1 MKTKQ
6 NKKKSREFRS
16 RLFYKNKMYFIA
28 SVIMTIVMSFLN
40 LMISWLIQQIMDS
53 MANQNMQSVVRC
65 AWIAASVVIAYTVA
79 NAVYRAVYPRFLQRA
94 MQQYR
99 DYAFSRLTQKSLRSF
114 SKEGTALYVS
124 ALTNDCTSI
133 ENNYLAATFT
143 LIELLF
149 CFLGALIMMLYYSPV
164 MLVLAVALSF
174 LPVAVSMTAGNRLTE
189 QEKEISKKNERFVS
203 IVNELLSGFPVIKSF
218 RAEAQASRLFS
229 QRNEQAEEAK
239 KNKRRTEQLISL
251 LANDAGIIAQMGI
264 FLAGA
269 WLAISGKGVT
279 AGVVIVFVQLM
290 NYILNPISQVPLL
303 WSNRKAAIA
312 LMEKLSDALS
322 ENVREEGREKLNGFS
337 EKIEVKDLTYGYEP
351 ESPVLK
357 DLDVQFDAGK
367 SYAIVGGSGSGKST
381 LLNLL
386 MGSSSNYQGEI
397 CIDGVSIKNIE
408 SESLYQ
414 LMTSVQ
420 QNVFVFND
428 TIRNNVTMFH
438 EFPDKEVTL
447 ALERSGLSEFIE
459 KRGEDFVCGENGANL
474 SGGERQ
480 RISIARALLRKSPIL
495 LVDEATAALD
505 AATARAVSFSIL
517 NLVGMTRIVVTHRL
531 EEAILRR
538 YDKILVMK
546 NGTICEQEISIRLC
560 SRKDNF
566 ILCFRLR
573 TEEDNSWCYSSWIS
587 QYLQQHE
594 GEWISR
600 AGHLEQVFS
609 K

>member
-6 NKKKSREFRS
+6 NKKKSREFTHQ
-16 RLFYKNKMYFIA
+16 LYYKNRINFI
-28 SVIMTIVMSFLN
+28 VTIILTIAMSSIN
-40 LMISWLIQQIMDS
+40 LLISWLIQQIMDS

-65 AWIAASVVIAYTVA
+65 AWIAASVVIAYTVS

-351 ESPVLK
+351 ESHVLK
-357 DLDVQFDAGK
+357 DMDAQFDAGK

-459 KRGEDFVCGENGANL
+459 KRGEEFVCGENGANL

-546 NGTICEQEISIRLC
+546 NGTICEQGKFDTLMQQ
-560 SRKDNF
+560 KGQF
-566 ILCFRLR
+566 
-573 TEEDNSWCYSSWIS
+573 YSLFQIA
-587 QYLQQHE
+587 H
-594 GEWISR
+594 
-600 AGHLEQVFS
+600 
-609 K
+609 

>member
-6 NKKKSREFRS
+6 NKKKSREFIHQ
-16 RLFYKNKMYFIA
+16 LYYKNRINFI
-28 SVIMTIVMSFLN
+28 VTIILTIAMSSLN
-40 LMISWLIQQIMDS
+40 LMISWLIQQIMDCT
-53 MANQNMQSVVRC
+53 ANQDMQALVRS
-65 AWIAASVVIAYTVA
+65 AWIVIIVVVIYTIA
-79 NAVYRAVYPRFLQRA
+79 NVMYRAVYPRFLQRA

-149 CFLGALIMMLYYSPV
+149 CFLGALIMMLYYSPM

-218 RAEAQASRLFS
+218 RAETQASRLFS
-229 QRNEQAEEAK
+229 QQNEQAEEAK

-269 WLAISGKGVT
+269 WLAISSKGVT

-290 NYILNPISQVPLL
+290 NYVLNPISQVPLL

-459 KRGEDFVCGENGANL
+459 KHGEEFVCGENGANL

-546 NGTICEQEISIRLC
+546 NGTICEQG
-560 SRKDNF
+560 NF
-566 ILCFRLR
+566 DTLMQQKGQF
-573 TEEDNSWCYSSWIS
+573 YSLFQIA
-587 QYLQQHE
+587 H
-594 GEWISR
+594 
-600 AGHLEQVFS
+600 
-609 K
+609 

>member
-6 NKKKSREFRS
+6 NKKKSREFTHQ
-16 RLFYKNKMYFIA
+16 LYYKNRINFI
-28 SVIMTIVMSFLN
+28 VTIILTIAMSSIN

-65 AWIAASVVIAYTVA
+65 AWIAASVVIAYTVS

-351 ESPVLK
+351 ESHVLK

-459 KRGEDFVCGENGANL
+459 KRGEEFVCGENGANL

-546 NGTICEQEISIRLC
+546 NGTICEQG
-560 SRKDNF
+560 NF
-566 ILCFRLR
+566 DTLMQQKGQF
-573 TEEDNSWCYSSWIS
+573 YSLFQIA
-587 QYLQQHE
+587 H
-594 GEWISR
+594 
-600 AGHLEQVFS
+600 
-609 K
+609 

>member
-1 MKTKQ
+1 MKQ
-6 NKKKSREFRS
+6 NKKKSREFRR
-16 RLFYKNKMYFIA
+16 RLFYKNKMCFIA

-53 MANQNMQSVVRC
+53 MANQNMQSAVRC

-174 LPVAVSMTAGNRLTE
+174 LPVAVSMKAGNRLTE

-351 ESPVLK
+351 ESHVLK

-546 NGTICEQEISIRLC
+546 NGTICEQG
-560 SRKDNF
+560 NF
-566 ILCFRLR
+566 DTLMQQKGQF
-573 TEEDNSWCYSSWIS
+573 YSLFQI
-587 QYLQQHE
+587 
-594 GEWISR
+594 
-600 AGHLEQVFS
+600 GH
-609 K
+609 

>member
-6 NKKKSREFRS
+6 NKKKNREFIHQ
-16 RLFYKNKMYFIA
+16 LYYKNRINFIVA
-28 SVIMTIVMSFLN
+28 IILTIAMSSLN
-40 LMISWLIQQIMDS
+40 LMISWLIQQIMDCT
-53 MANQNMQSVVRC
+53 ANQDMQALVRS

-351 ESPVLK
+351 ESHVLK

-420 QNVFVFND
+420 QDVFVFND

-438 EFPDKEVTL
+438 EFSDKEVTL

-546 NGTICEQEISIRLC
+546 NGTICEQG
-560 SRKDNF
+560 NF
-566 ILCFRLR
+566 DTLMKQKGQF
-573 TEEDNSWCYSSWIS
+573 YSLFQIA
-587 QYLQQHE
+587 H
-594 GEWISR
+594 
-600 AGHLEQVFS
+600 
-609 K
+609 

>member
-1 MKTKQ
+1 MKQ
-6 NKKKSREFRS
+6 NKKKSREFRR
-16 RLFYKNKMYFIA
+16 RLFYKNKIHFIT
-28 SVIMTIVMSFLN
+28 SVIMTIFMSFLN

-53 MANQNMQSVVRC
+53 MANQNMQAVGRC

-79 NAVYRAVYPRFLQRA
+79 NAVHRAVYPRFLQRA

-99 DYAFSRLTQKSLRSF
+99 DYAFLRLTQKSLRSF

-174 LPVAVSMTAGNRLTE
+174 LPVAVSMTAGNRLAE
-189 QEKEISKKNERFVS
+189 QEKEISKKNEHFVS

-218 RAEAQASRLFS
+218 RAETQASRLFS

-269 WLAISGKGVT
+269 WLAISNKGVT

-322 ENVREEGREKLNGFS
+322 ENVREEGREKLNVFS

-397 CIDGVSIKNIE
+397 CIDSVSIKNIE

-438 EFPDKEVTL
+438 EFSDKEVTL

-480 RISIARALLRKSPIL
+480 RISIARALLRKSPII

-546 NGTICEQEISIRLC
+546 NGTICEQG
-560 SRKDNF
+560 NF
-566 ILCFRLR
+566 DTLMQQKGQF
-573 TEEDNSWCYSSWIS
+573 YSLFQIA
-587 QYLQQHE
+587 H
-594 GEWISR
+594 
-600 AGHLEQVFS
+600 
-609 K
+609 

>member
-1 MKTKQ
+1 MKQ
-6 NKKKSREFRS
+6 NKKKSREFRR
-16 RLFYKNKMYFIA
+16 RLFYKNKMCFIA

-143 LIELLF
+143 LIEFLF

-269 WLAISGKGVT
+269 WLAISNKGVT

-351 ESPVLK
+351 ESHVLK

-386 MGSSSNYQGEI
+386 MGSSSNYRGEI

-438 EFPDKEVTL
+438 EFPDREVTL

-546 NGTICEQEISIRLC
+546 NGTICEQG
-560 SRKDNF
+560 NF
-566 ILCFRLR
+566 DTLMQQKGQF
-573 TEEDNSWCYSSWIS
+573 YSLFQIA
-587 QYLQQHE
+587 H
-594 GEWISR
+594 
-600 AGHLEQVFS
+600 
-609 K
+609 

>member
-6 NKKKSREFRS
+6 NKKKNREFIHQ
-16 RLFYKNKMYFIA
+16 LYYKNRINFI
-28 SVIMTIVMSFLN
+28 VTIILTIAMSSLN
-40 LMISWLIQQIMDS
+40 LMISWLIQQIMDCT
-53 MANQNMQSVVRC
+53 ANQDMQALVRS
-65 AWIAASVVIAYTVA
+65 AWIVIIVVVIYTIA
-79 NAVYRAVYPRFLQRA
+79 NVMYRAVYPRFLQRA

-189 QEKEISKKNERFVS
+189 REKEISKKNERFVS

-218 RAEAQASRLFS
+218 RAETQASRLFS

-459 KRGEDFVCGENGANL
+459 KRGEEFVCGENGANL

-546 NGTICEQEISIRLC
+546 NGTICEQG
-560 SRKDNF
+560 NF
-566 ILCFRLR
+566 DTLMQQKGQF
-573 TEEDNSWCYSSWIS
+573 YSLFQIA
-587 QYLQQHE
+587 H
-594 GEWISR
+594 
-600 AGHLEQVFS
+600 
-609 K
+609 

>member
-6 NKKKSREFRS
+6 NKKKNREFIHQ
-16 RLFYKNKMYFIA
+16 LYYKNRINFI
-28 SVIMTIVMSFLN
+28 VTIILTIAMSSLN
-40 LMISWLIQQIMDS
+40 LMISWLIQQIMDCT
-53 MANQNMQSVVRC
+53 ANQDMQALVRS
-65 AWIAASVVIAYTVA
+65 AWIVIIVVVIYTIA
-79 NAVYRAVYPRFLQRA
+79 NVMYRAVYPRFLQRA

-218 RAEAQASRLFS
+218 RAETQASRLFS

-251 LANDAGIIAQMGI
+251 LANDAGIIAQMEI

-351 ESPVLK
+351 ESHVLK

-459 KRGEDFVCGENGANL
+459 KRGEEFVCGENGANL

-546 NGTICEQEISIRLC
+546 NGTICEQG
-560 SRKDNF
+560 NF
-566 ILCFRLR
+566 DTLMQQKGQF
-573 TEEDNSWCYSSWIS
+573 YSLFQIA
-587 QYLQQHE
+587 H
-594 GEWISR
+594 
-600 AGHLEQVFS
+600 
-609 K
+609 

>member
-6 NKKKSREFRS
+6 NKKKNREFIHQ
-16 RLFYKNKMYFIA
+16 LYYKNRINFIVA
-28 SVIMTIVMSFLN
+28 IILTIAMSSLN
-40 LMISWLIQQIMDS
+40 LMISWLIQQIMDCT
-53 MANQNMQSVVRC
+53 ANQDMQALVRS

-143 LIELLF
+143 LIEFLF

-218 RAEAQASRLFS
+218 RAETQASRLFS

-351 ESPVLK
+351 ESHVLK

-438 EFPDKEVTL
+438 EFSDKEVTL

-459 KRGEDFVCGENGANL
+459 KRGEEFVCGENGANL

-546 NGTICEQEISIRLC
+546 NGTICEQGKFDTLMQQ
-560 SRKDNF
+560 KGQF
-566 ILCFRLR
+566 
-573 TEEDNSWCYSSWIS
+573 YSLFQIA
-587 QYLQQHE
+587 H
-594 GEWISR
+594 
-600 AGHLEQVFS
+600 
-609 K
+609 

>member
-6 NKKKSREFRS
+6 NKKKNREFIHQ
-16 RLFYKNKMYFIA
+16 LYYKNRINFI
-28 SVIMTIVMSFLN
+28 VTIILTIAMSSLN
-40 LMISWLIQQIMDS
+40 LMISWLIQQIMDCT
-53 MANQNMQSVVRC
+53 ANQDMQALVRS
-65 AWIAASVVIAYTVA
+65 AWIVIIVVVIYTIA
-79 NAVYRAVYPRFLQRA
+79 NVMYRAVYPRFLQRA

-218 RAEAQASRLFS
+218 RAETQASRLFS

-337 EKIEVKDLTYGYEP
+337 EKIEVKDLTYGYEQ
-351 ESPVLK
+351 ESSVLK

-546 NGTICEQEISIRLC
+546 NGTICEQG
-560 SRKDNF
+560 NF
-566 ILCFRLR
+566 DTLMQQKGQF
-573 TEEDNSWCYSSWIS
+573 YSLFQIA
-587 QYLQQHE
+587 H
-594 GEWISR
+594 
-600 AGHLEQVFS
+600 
-609 K
+609 

>member
-6 NKKKSREFRS
+6 NKKKNREFIHQ
-16 RLFYKNKMYFIA
+16 LYYKNRINFI
-28 SVIMTIVMSFLN
+28 VTIILTIAMSSLN
-40 LMISWLIQQIMDS
+40 LMISWLIQQIMDCT
-53 MANQNMQSVVRC
+53 ANQDMQALVRS
-65 AWIAASVVIAYTVA
+65 AWIVIIVVVIYTIA
-79 NAVYRAVYPRFLQRA
+79 NVMYRAVYPRFLQRA

-218 RAEAQASRLFS
+218 RAETQASRLFS

-239 KNKRRTEQLISL
+239 KHTRRTEHLISL

-337 EKIEVKDLTYGYEP
+337 EKIEVKDLTYGYDP

-459 KRGEDFVCGENGANL
+459 KRGEEFVCGENGANL

-546 NGTICEQEISIRLC
+546 NGTICEQG
-560 SRKDNF
+560 NF
-566 ILCFRLR
+566 DTLMQQKGQF
-573 TEEDNSWCYSSWIS
+573 YSLFQIA
-587 QYLQQHE
+587 H
-594 GEWISR
+594 
-600 AGHLEQVFS
+600 
-609 K
+609 

>member
-1 MKTKQ
+1 MKQ
-6 NKKKSREFRS
+6 NKKKSREFRR
-16 RLFYKNKMYFIA
+16 RLFYKNKMCFIA

-53 MANQNMQSVVRC
+53 MANQNMQSAVRC

-133 ENNYLAATFT
+133 ENNYLAAIFT
-143 LIELLF
+143 LIEFLF

-218 RAEAQASRLFS
+218 RAETQASRLFS

-269 WLAISGKGVT
+269 WLAISNKGVT

-351 ESPVLK
+351 ESHVLK

-386 MGSSSNYQGEI
+386 MGSSSNYRGEI

-420 QNVFVFND
+420 QNVFIFND

-438 EFPDKEVTL
+438 EFPDREVTL

-480 RISIARALLRKSPIL
+480 RISIARALLRKSPII

-546 NGTICEQEISIRLC
+546 NGTICEQG
-560 SRKDNF
+560 NF
-566 ILCFRLR
+566 DTLMQQKGQF
-573 TEEDNSWCYSSWIS
+573 YSLFQIA
-587 QYLQQHE
+587 H
-594 GEWISR
+594 
-600 AGHLEQVFS
+600 
-609 K
+609 

>member
-6 NKKKSREFRS
+6 NKKKHREFIHQ
-16 RLFYKNKMYFIA
+16 LYYKNRINFI
-28 SVIMTIVMSFLN
+28 VTIILTIAMSSLN
-40 LMISWLIQQIMDS
+40 LMISWLIQQIMDCT
-53 MANQNMQSVVRC
+53 ANQDMQALVRS
-65 AWIAASVVIAYTVA
+65 AWIVIIVVVIYTIA
-79 NAVYRAVYPRFLQRA
+79 NVMYRAVYPRFLQRA

-99 DYAFSRLTQKSLRSF
+99 DYTFSRLTQKSLRSF

-218 RAEAQASRLFS
+218 RAETQASRLFS

-337 EKIEVKDLTYGYEP
+337 EKIEVNDLTYGYEP

-357 DLDVQFDAGK
+357 DMDAQFDAGK

-447 ALERSGLSEFIE
+447 ALERSGLSELIE
-459 KRGEDFVCGENGANL
+459 KRGEDFVCGENGVNL

-546 NGTICEQEISIRLC
+546 NGTICEQG
-560 SRKDNF
+560 NF
-566 ILCFRLR
+566 DTLMQQKGQF
-573 TEEDNSWCYSSWIS
+573 YSLFQIA
-587 QYLQQHE
+587 H
-594 GEWISR
+594 
-600 AGHLEQVFS
+600 
-609 K
+609 

>member
-1 MKTKQ
+1 MKQ
-6 NKKKSREFRS
+6 NKKKSREFKR
-16 RLFYKNKMYFIA
+16 RLFYKNKMCFIA

-99 DYAFSRLTQKSLRSF
+99 DYTFSRLTQKSLRSF

-133 ENNYLAATFT
+133 ENNYLTATFT

-164 MLVLAVALSF
+164 MLVIAVALSF

-218 RAEAQASRLFS
+218 RAETQASRLFS

-351 ESPVLK
+351 ESHVLK

-397 CIDGVSIKNIE
+397 CIDSVSIKNIE

-438 EFPDKEVTL
+438 EFSDKEVTL

-546 NGTICEQEISIRLC
+546 NGTICEQG
-560 SRKDNF
+560 NF
-566 ILCFRLR
+566 DTLMQQKGQF
-573 TEEDNSWCYSSWIS
+573 YSLFQIA
-587 QYLQQHE
+587 H
-594 GEWISR
+594 
-600 AGHLEQVFS
+600 
-609 K
+609 

>member
-1 MKTKQ
+1 MKQ
-6 NKKKSREFRS
+6 NKKKSREFRC
-16 RLFYKNKMYFIA
+16 RLFYKNKMCFIA

-53 MANQNMQSVVRC
+53 MANQNMQSAVRC

-174 LPVAVSMTAGNRLTE
+174 LPVAVSMKAGNRLTE

-218 RAEAQASRLFS
+218 RAEAQASRLFP

-269 WLAISGKGVT
+269 WLAISNKGVT

-322 ENVREEGREKLNGFS
+322 ENVREEGREKLNVFS

-397 CIDGVSIKNIE
+397 CIDSVSIKNIE

-438 EFPDKEVTL
+438 EFSDKEVTL

-480 RISIARALLRKSPIL
+480 RISIARALLRKSPII

-531 EEAILRR
+531 EEAILRH

-546 NGTICEQEISIRLC
+546 NGTICEQG
-560 SRKDNF
+560 NF
-566 ILCFRLR
+566 DTLMQQKGQF
-573 TEEDNSWCYSSWIS
+573 YSLFQIA
-587 QYLQQHE
+587 H
-594 GEWISR
+594 
-600 AGHLEQVFS
+600 
-609 K
+609 

>member
-1 MKTKQ
+1 
-6 NKKKSREFRS
+6 
-16 RLFYKNKMYFIA
+16 
-28 SVIMTIVMSFLN
+28 
-40 LMISWLIQQIMDS
+40 
-53 MANQNMQSVVRC
+53 
-65 AWIAASVVIAYTVA
+65 
-79 NAVYRAVYPRFLQRA
+79 
-94 MQQYR
+94 
-99 DYAFSRLTQKSLRSF
+99 
-114 SKEGTALYVS
+114 
-124 ALTNDCTSI
+124 
-133 ENNYLAATFT
+133 
-143 LIELLF
+143 
-149 CFLGALIMMLYYSPV
+149 
-164 MLVLAVALSF
+164 
-174 LPVAVSMTAGNRLTE
+174 MTAGNRLTE

-218 RAEAQASRLFS
+218 RAETQASRLFS

-264 FLAGA
+264 FLE
-269 WLAISGKGVT
+269 GVT

-459 KRGEDFVCGENGANL
+459 KRGEEFVCGENGANL

-546 NGTICEQEISIRLC
+546 NGTICEQG
-560 SRKDNF
+560 NF
-566 ILCFRLR
+566 DTLMQQKGQF
-573 TEEDNSWCYSSWIS
+573 YSLFQIA
-587 QYLQQHE
+587 H
-594 GEWISR
+594 
-600 AGHLEQVFS
+600 
-609 K
+609 

>member
-1 MKTKQ
+1 MKQ
-6 NKKKSREFRS
+6 NKKKSREFKR
-16 RLFYKNKMYFIA
+16 RLFYKNKMCFIA

-143 LIELLF
+143 LIEFLF

-218 RAEAQASRLFS
+218 RAETQASRLFS

-269 WLAISGKGVT
+269 WLAISNKGVT

-351 ESPVLK
+351 ESHVLK
-357 DLDVQFDAGK
+357 DLAVQFDAGK

-546 NGTICEQEISIRLC
+546 NGTICEQG
-560 SRKDNF
+560 NF
-566 ILCFRLR
+566 DTLMQQKGQF
-573 TEEDNSWCYSSWIS
+573 YSLFQIA
-587 QYLQQHE
+587 H
-594 GEWISR
+594 
-600 AGHLEQVFS
+600 
-609 K
+609 

>member
-6 NKKKSREFRS
+6 NKKKNREFIHQ
-16 RLFYKNKMYFIA
+16 LYYKNRINFIVA
-28 SVIMTIVMSFLN
+28 IILTIAMSSLN
-40 LMISWLIQQIMDS
+40 LMISWLIQQIMDCT
-53 MANQNMQSVVRC
+53 ANQDMQALVRS

-218 RAEAQASRLFS
+218 RAETQASRLFS

-322 ENVREEGREKLNGFS
+322 ENVREEGREKINGFS

-351 ESPVLK
+351 ESHVLK

-447 ALERSGLSEFIE
+447 ALERSGLSELIE

-546 NGTICEQEISIRLC
+546 NGTICEQG
-560 SRKDNF
+560 NF
-566 ILCFRLR
+566 DTLMQQKGQF
-573 TEEDNSWCYSSWIS
+573 YSLFQIA
-587 QYLQQHE
+587 H
-594 GEWISR
+594 
-600 AGHLEQVFS
+600 
-609 K
+609 

>member
-1 MKTKQ
+1 MKQ
-6 NKKKSREFRS
+6 NKKKSREFRR
-16 RLFYKNKMYFIA
+16 RLFYKNKMCFIA

-40 LMISWLIQQIMDS
+40 LMISWLIQQIMDCT
-53 MANQNMQSVVRC
+53 ANQDMQALVRS
-65 AWIAASVVIAYTVA
+65 AWIVIIVVVIYTIA
-79 NAVYRAVYPRFLQRA
+79 NVMYRAIYPKFLQRA

-143 LIELLF
+143 IIELLF

-189 QEKEISKKNERFVS
+189 QEKEISEKNERFVS

-218 RAEAQASRLFS
+218 RAETQASRLFS

-322 ENVREEGREKLNGFS
+322 ENVREEGREKINGFS

-351 ESPVLK
+351 ESHVLK

-438 EFPDKEVTL
+438 EFSDKEVTL
-447 ALERSGLSEFIE
+447 ALERSGLSELIE

-546 NGTICEQEISIRLC
+546 NGTICEQG
-560 SRKDNF
+560 NF
-566 ILCFRLR
+566 DTLMKQKGQF
-573 TEEDNSWCYSSWIS
+573 YSLFQIA
-587 QYLQQHE
+587 H
-594 GEWISR
+594 
-600 AGHLEQVFS
+600 
-609 K
+609 

>member
-6 NKKKSREFRS
+6 NKKKSREFIHQ
-16 RLFYKNKMYFIA
+16 LYYKNRMNFI
-28 SVIMTIVMSFLN
+28 VTIILTIAMSSLN

-53 MANQNMQSVVRC
+53 MANQNMQAVVRC

-149 CFLGALIMMLYYSPV
+149 CFWGALIMMLYYSPV

-218 RAEAQASRLFS
+218 RAEAQASCLFS

-269 WLAISGKGVT
+269 WLAISNKGVT

-322 ENVREEGREKLNGFS
+322 ENVREEGREKLNVFS

-397 CIDGVSIKNIE
+397 CIDSVSIKNIE

-438 EFPDKEVTL
+438 EFSDKEVTL

-480 RISIARALLRKSPIL
+480 RISIARALLRKSPII

-546 NGTICEQEISIRLC
+546 NGTICEQG
-560 SRKDNF
+560 NF
-566 ILCFRLR
+566 DTLMQQKGQF
-573 TEEDNSWCYSSWIS
+573 YSLFQIA
-587 QYLQQHE
+587 H
-594 GEWISR
+594 
-600 AGHLEQVFS
+600 
-609 K
+609 

>member
-6 NKKKSREFRS
+6 NKKKSREFTHQ
-16 RLFYKNKMYFIA
+16 LYYKNRINFI
-28 SVIMTIVMSFLN
+28 VTIILTIAMSSIN

-65 AWIAASVVIAYTVA
+65 AWIAASVVIAYTVS

-143 LIELLF
+143 LIEFLF

-351 ESPVLK
+351 ESHVLK
-357 DLDVQFDAGK
+357 DMDAQFDAGK

-459 KRGEDFVCGENGANL
+459 KRGEEFVCGENGANL

-546 NGTICEQEISIRLC
+546 NGTICEQG
-560 SRKDNF
+560 NF
-566 ILCFRLR
+566 DTLMQQKGQF
-573 TEEDNSWCYSSWIS
+573 YSLFQIA
-587 QYLQQHE
+587 H
-594 GEWISR
+594 
-600 AGHLEQVFS
+600 
-609 K
+609 

>member
-6 NKKKSREFRS
+6 NKKKNREFIHQ
-16 RLFYKNKMYFIA
+16 LYYKNRINFI
-28 SVIMTIVMSFLN
+28 VTIILTIAMSSLN
-40 LMISWLIQQIMDS
+40 LMISWLIQQIMDCT
-53 MANQNMQSVVRC
+53 ANQDMQALVRS
-65 AWIAASVVIAYTVA
+65 AWIVIIVVVIYTIA
-79 NAVYRAVYPRFLQRA
+79 NVMYRAVYPRFLQRA

-218 RAEAQASRLFS
+218 RAETQASRLFS

-397 CIDGVSIKNIE
+397 CIDGVSTKNIE

-459 KRGEDFVCGENGANL
+459 KRGEEFVCGENGANL

-546 NGTICEQEISIRLC
+546 NGTICEQG
-560 SRKDNF
+560 NF
-566 ILCFRLR
+566 DTLMQQKGQF
-573 TEEDNSWCYSSWIS
+573 YSLFQIA
-587 QYLQQHE
+587 H
-594 GEWISR
+594 
-600 AGHLEQVFS
+600 
-609 K
+609 

>member
-1 MKTKQ
+1 MSVGEKMKQ
-6 NKKKSREFRS
+6 NKKKSREFIHQ
-16 RLFYKNKMYFIA
+16 LYYKNRMNFI
-28 SVIMTIVMSFLN
+28 VTIILTIAMSSLN

-79 NAVYRAVYPRFLQRA
+79 NAVHRAVYPRFLQRA

-114 SKEGTALYVS
+114 SKESTALYVS

-189 QEKEISKKNERFVS
+189 QEKEISKKNEHFVS

-218 RAEAQASRLFS
+218 RAETQASRLFS

-239 KNKRRTEQLISL
+239 KNKRRTEQMISL

-546 NGTICEQEISIRLC
+546 NGTICEQG
-560 SRKDNF
+560 NF
-566 ILCFRLR
+566 DTLMQQKGQF
-573 TEEDNSWCYSSWIS
+573 YSLFQI
-587 QYLQQHE
+587 
-594 GEWISR
+594 
-600 AGHLEQVFS
+600 GH
-609 K
+609 

>member
-1 MKTKQ
+1 MKQ
-6 NKKKSREFRS
+6 NKKKSREFIHQ
-16 RLFYKNKMYFIA
+16 LYYKNRMNFI
-28 SVIMTIVMSFLN
+28 VTIILTIAMSSLN

-53 MANQNMQSVVRC
+53 LANQNMQSVVRC

-79 NAVYRAVYPRFLQRA
+79 NAVHRAVYPRFLQRA

-114 SKEGTALYVS
+114 SKESTALYVS

-218 RAEAQASRLFS
+218 RAETQASRLFS

-351 ESPVLK
+351 ESHVLK

-546 NGTICEQEISIRLC
+546 NGTICEQG
-560 SRKDNF
+560 NF
-566 ILCFRLR
+566 DTLMQQKGQF
-573 TEEDNSWCYSSWIS
+573 YSLFQIA
-587 QYLQQHE
+587 H
-594 GEWISR
+594 
-600 AGHLEQVFS
+600 
-609 K
+609 

>member
-1 MKTKQ
+1 MKQ
-6 NKKKSREFRS
+6 NKKKSREFKR
-16 RLFYKNKMYFIA
+16 RLFYKNKMCFIA

-143 LIELLF
+143 LIEFLF

-218 RAEAQASRLFS
+218 RAETQASRLFS

-322 ENVREEGREKLNGFS
+322 ENVREEGREKLNVFS

-351 ESPVLK
+351 ESHVLK

-480 RISIARALLRKSPIL
+480 RISIARALLRKSPII

-546 NGTICEQEISIRLC
+546 NGTICEQG
-560 SRKDNF
+560 NF
-566 ILCFRLR
+566 DTLMQQKGQF
-573 TEEDNSWCYSSWIS
+573 YSLFQIA
-587 QYLQQHE
+587 H
-594 GEWISR
+594 
-600 AGHLEQVFS
+600 
-609 K
+609 

>member
-1 MKTKQ
+1 MKQ
-6 NKKKSREFRS
+6 NKKKSREFRC
-16 RLFYKNKMYFIA
+16 RLFYKNKMCFIA

-174 LPVAVSMTAGNRLTE
+174 LPVAVSMKAGNRLTE

-269 WLAISGKGVT
+269 WLAISNKGVT

-351 ESPVLK
+351 ESHVLK

-546 NGTICEQEISIRLC
+546 NGTICEQG
-560 SRKDNF
+560 NF
-566 ILCFRLR
+566 DTLMQQKGQF
-573 TEEDNSWCYSSWIS
+573 YSLFQIA
-587 QYLQQHE
+587 H
-594 GEWISR
+594 
-600 AGHLEQVFS
+600 
-609 K
+609 

>member
-1 MKTKQ
+1 MKQ
-6 NKKKSREFRS
+6 NKKKSREFKR
-16 RLFYKNKMYFIA
+16 RLFYKNKMCFIA

-53 MANQNMQSVVRC
+53 MANQNMQSAVRC

-143 LIELLF
+143 LIEFLF

-218 RAEAQASRLFS
+218 RAETQASRLFS

-351 ESPVLK
+351 ESHVLK

-386 MGSSSNYQGEI
+386 MGSSSNYRGEI

-546 NGTICEQEISIRLC
+546 NGTICEQG
-560 SRKDNF
+560 NF
-566 ILCFRLR
+566 DTLMQQKGQF
-573 TEEDNSWCYSSWIS
+573 YSLFQIA
-587 QYLQQHE
+587 H
-594 GEWISR
+594 
-600 AGHLEQVFS
+600 
-609 K
+609 

>member
-6 NKKKSREFRS
+6 NKKKSREFIHQ
-16 RLFYKNKMYFIA
+16 LYYKNRMNFI
-28 SVIMTIVMSFLN
+28 VTIILTIAMSSLN

-53 MANQNMQSVVRC
+53 MANQNMQAVVRC

-149 CFLGALIMMLYYSPV
+149 CFWGALIMMLYYSPV

-174 LPVAVSMTAGNRLTE
+174 LPVAVSMKAGNRLTE

-269 WLAISGKGVT
+269 WLAISNKGVT

-322 ENVREEGREKLNGFS
+322 ENVREEGREKLNVFS

-397 CIDGVSIKNIE
+397 CIDGASIKNIE

-546 NGTICEQEISIRLC
+546 NGTICEQG
-560 SRKDNF
+560 NF
-566 ILCFRLR
+566 DTLMQQKGQF
-573 TEEDNSWCYSSWIS
+573 YSLFQI
-587 QYLQQHE
+587 
-594 GEWISR
+594 
-600 AGHLEQVFS
+600 GH
-609 K
+609 

>member
-1 MKTKQ
+1 MKQ
-6 NKKKSREFRS
+6 NKKKSREFRC
-16 RLFYKNKMYFIA
+16 RLFYKNKMCFIA

-53 MANQNMQSVVRC
+53 MANQNMQSAVRC

-149 CFLGALIMMLYYSPV
+149 CFWGALIMMLYYSPV

-174 LPVAVSMTAGNRLTE
+174 LPVAVSMKAGNRLTE

-269 WLAISGKGVT
+269 WLAISNKGVT

-351 ESPVLK
+351 ESHVLK

-546 NGTICEQEISIRLC
+546 NGTICEQG
-560 SRKDNF
+560 NF
-566 ILCFRLR
+566 DTLMQQKGQF
-573 TEEDNSWCYSSWIS
+573 YSLFQIA
-587 QYLQQHE
+587 H
-594 GEWISR
+594 
-600 AGHLEQVFS
+600 
-609 K
+609 

>member
-6 NKKKSREFRS
+6 NKKKNREFIHQ
-16 RLFYKNKMYFIA
+16 LYYKNRINFIVA
-28 SVIMTIVMSFLN
+28 IILTIAMSSLN
-40 LMISWLIQQIMDS
+40 LMISWLIQQIMDCT
-53 MANQNMQSVVRC
+53 ANQDMQALVRS
-65 AWIAASVVIAYTVA
+65 AWIVIIVVVIYTIA
-79 NAVYRAVYPRFLQRA
+79 NVMYRAIYPKFLQRA

-143 LIELLF
+143 MIELLF

-164 MLVLAVALSF
+164 MLILAVALSF
-174 LPVAVSMTAGNRLTE
+174 LPVAVSMMAGNRLTE

-218 RAEAQASRLFS
+218 RAETQASRLFS

-322 ENVREEGREKLNGFS
+322 ENVREEGIEKINGFS

-351 ESPVLK
+351 ESHVLK

-386 MGSSSNYQGEI
+386 MGSSSNYQGKI

-459 KRGEDFVCGENGANL
+459 KRGEEFVCGENGANL

-546 NGTICEQEISIRLC
+546 NGTICEQG
-560 SRKDNF
+560 NF
-566 ILCFRLR
+566 DTLMKQKGQF
-573 TEEDNSWCYSSWIS
+573 YSLFQIA
-587 QYLQQHE
+587 H
-594 GEWISR
+594 
-600 AGHLEQVFS
+600 
-609 K
+609 

>member
-6 NKKKSREFRS
+6 NKKKNREFIHQ
-16 RLFYKNKMYFIA
+16 LYYKNRINFIVA
-28 SVIMTIVMSFLN
+28 IILTIAMSSLN
-40 LMISWLIQQIMDS
+40 LMISWLIQQIMDCT
-53 MANQNMQSVVRC
+53 ANQDMQALVRS

-133 ENNYLAATFT
+133 ENNYLASTFT

-149 CFLGALIMMLYYSPV
+149 CFLGALIMMLYYSPM

-218 RAEAQASRLFS
+218 RAETQASRLFS

-337 EKIEVKDLTYGYEP
+337 EKIEVKDLSYGYEP
-351 ESPVLK
+351 ESHVLK

-438 EFPDKEVTL
+438 EFSDKEVTL
-447 ALERSGLSEFIE
+447 ALERSGLSELIE

-546 NGTICEQEISIRLC
+546 NGTICEQG
-560 SRKDNF
+560 NF
-566 ILCFRLR
+566 DTLMQQKGQF
-573 TEEDNSWCYSSWIS
+573 YSLFQIA
-587 QYLQQHE
+587 H
-594 GEWISR
+594 
-600 AGHLEQVFS
+600 
-609 K
+609 

>member
-6 NKKKSREFRS
+6 NKKKNREFIHQ
-16 RLFYKNKMYFIA
+16 LYYKNRINFI
-28 SVIMTIVMSFLN
+28 VTIILTIAMSSLN
-40 LMISWLIQQIMDS
+40 LMISWLIQQIMDCT
-53 MANQNMQSVVRC
+53 ANQDMQALVRS
-65 AWIAASVVIAYTVA
+65 AWIVIIVVVIYTIA
-79 NAVYRAVYPRFLQRA
+79 NVMYRAVYPRFLQRA

-189 QEKEISKKNERFVS
+189 QEKEISKKNEHFVS

-218 RAEAQASRLFS
+218 RAETQASRLFS

-351 ESPVLK
+351 ESHVLK

-546 NGTICEQEISIRLC
+546 NGTICEQGKFDTLMQQ
-560 SRKDNF
+560 KGQF
-566 ILCFRLR
+566 
-573 TEEDNSWCYSSWIS
+573 YSLFQIA
-587 QYLQQHE
+587 H
-594 GEWISR
+594 
-600 AGHLEQVFS
+600 
-609 K
+609 

>member
-6 NKKKSREFRS
+6 NKKKNREFIHQ
-16 RLFYKNKMYFIA
+16 LYYKNRINFI
-28 SVIMTIVMSFLN
+28 VTIILTIAMSSLN

-53 MANQNMQSVVRC
+53 MANQNMQSAVRC

-218 RAEAQASRLFS
+218 RAETQASRLFS

-459 KRGEDFVCGENGANL
+459 KRGEEFVCGENGANL

-546 NGTICEQEISIRLC
+546 NGTICEQG
-560 SRKDNF
+560 NF
-566 ILCFRLR
+566 DTLMQQKGQF
-573 TEEDNSWCYSSWIS
+573 YSLFQIA
-587 QYLQQHE
+587 H
-594 GEWISR
+594 
-600 AGHLEQVFS
+600 
-609 K
+609 

>member
-6 NKKKSREFRS
+6 NKKKNREFIHQ
-16 RLFYKNKMYFIA
+16 LYYKNRISFI
-28 SVIMTIVMSFLN
+28 VTIILTIAMSSLN
-40 LMISWLIQQIMDS
+40 LMISWLIQQIMDCT
-53 MANQNMQSVVRC
+53 ANQDMQALVRS
-65 AWIAASVVIAYTVA
+65 AWIVIIVVVIYTIA
-79 NAVYRAVYPRFLQRA
+79 NVMYRAVYPRFLQRA

-218 RAEAQASRLFS
+218 RAETQASRLFS

-459 KRGEDFVCGENGANL
+459 KRGEEFVCGENGANL

-546 NGTICEQEISIRLC
+546 NGTICEQG
-560 SRKDNF
+560 NF
-566 ILCFRLR
+566 DTLMQQKGQF
-573 TEEDNSWCYSSWIS
+573 YSLFQIA
-587 QYLQQHE
+587 H
-594 GEWISR
+594 
-600 AGHLEQVFS
+600 
-609 K
+609 

>member
-1 MKTKQ
+1 MKQ
-6 NKKKSREFRS
+6 NKKKSREFRR
-16 RLFYKNKMYFIA
+16 RLFYKNKMCFIA

-53 MANQNMQSVVRC
+53 MANQNMQAVVRC

-143 LIELLF
+143 LIEFLF

-218 RAEAQASRLFS
+218 RAETQASRLFS

-269 WLAISGKGVT
+269 WLAISNKGVT

-351 ESPVLK
+351 ESHVLK

-386 MGSSSNYQGEI
+386 MGSSSNYRGEI

-420 QNVFVFND
+420 QNVFIFND

-438 EFPDKEVTL
+438 EFPDREVTL

-538 YDKILVMK
+538 YDKIFVMK
-546 NGTICEQEISIRLC
+546 NGTICEQG
-560 SRKDNF
+560 NF
-566 ILCFRLR
+566 DTLMQQKGQF
-573 TEEDNSWCYSSWIS
+573 YSLFQIA
-587 QYLQQHE
+587 H
-594 GEWISR
+594 
-600 AGHLEQVFS
+600 
-609 K
+609 

>member
-6 NKKKSREFRS
+6 NKKKNRKFIHQ
-16 RLFYKNKMYFIA
+16 LYYKNRINFI
-28 SVIMTIVMSFLN
+28 VTIILTIAMSSLN
-40 LMISWLIQQIMDS
+40 LMISWLIQQIMDCT
-53 MANQNMQSVVRC
+53 ANQDMQALVRS
-65 AWIAASVVIAYTVA
+65 AWIVIIVVVIYTIA
-79 NAVYRAVYPRFLQRA
+79 NVMYRAVYPRFLQRA

-218 RAEAQASRLFS
+218 RAETQASRLFS

-459 KRGEDFVCGENGANL
+459 KRGEEFVCGENGANL
-474 SGGERQ
+474 SGSERQ

-546 NGTICEQEISIRLC
+546 NGTICEQG
-560 SRKDNF
+560 NF
-566 ILCFRLR
+566 DTLMQQKGQF
-573 TEEDNSWCYSSWIS
+573 YSLFQIA
-587 QYLQQHE
+587 H
-594 GEWISR
+594 
-600 AGHLEQVFS
+600 
-609 K
+609 

>member
-6 NKKKSREFRS
+6 NKKKNREFIHQ
-16 RLFYKNKMYFIA
+16 LYYKNRINFI
-28 SVIMTIVMSFLN
+28 VTIILTIVMSSLN
-40 LMISWLIQQIMDS
+40 LMISWLIQQIMDCT
-53 MANQNMQSVVRC
+53 ANQDMQALVRS
-65 AWIAASVVIAYTVA
+65 AWIVIIVVVIYTIA
-79 NAVYRAVYPRFLQRA
+79 NVMYRAIYPKFLQRA

-143 LIELLF
+143 IIELLF

-189 QEKEISKKNERFVS
+189 QEKEISEKNERFVS

-218 RAEAQASRLFS
+218 RAETQASRLFS

-337 EKIEVKDLTYGYEP
+337 EKIEVRDLTYGYEP
-351 ESPVLK
+351 ESHVLK

-438 EFPDKEVTL
+438 EFSDKEVTL

-546 NGTICEQEISIRLC
+546 NGTICEQG
-560 SRKDNF
+560 NF
-566 ILCFRLR
+566 DTLMQQKGQF
-573 TEEDNSWCYSSWIS
+573 YSLFQIA
-587 QYLQQHE
+587 H
-594 GEWISR
+594 
-600 AGHLEQVFS
+600 
-609 K
+609 

>member
-6 NKKKSREFRS
+6 NKKKNREFIHQ
-16 RLFYKNKMYFIA
+16 LYYKNRINFI
-28 SVIMTIVMSFLN
+28 VTIILTIAMSSLN
-40 LMISWLIQQIMDS
+40 LMISWLIQQIMDCT
-53 MANQNMQSVVRC
+53 ANQDMQALVRS
-65 AWIAASVVIAYTVA
+65 AWIVIIVVVIYTIA
-79 NAVYRAVYPRFLQRA
+79 NVMYRAVYPRFLQRA

-99 DYAFSRLTQKSLRSF
+99 DYAFSWLTQKSLRSF

-218 RAEAQASRLFS
+218 RAETQASRLFS

-459 KRGEDFVCGENGANL
+459 KRGEEFVCGENGANL

-495 LVDEATAALD
+495 LVDEATATLD

-546 NGTICEQEISIRLC
+546 NGTICEQG
-560 SRKDNF
+560 NF
-566 ILCFRLR
+566 DTLMQQKGQF
-573 TEEDNSWCYSSWIS
+573 YSLFQIA
-587 QYLQQHE
+587 H
-594 GEWISR
+594 
-600 AGHLEQVFS
+600 
-609 K
+609 

>member
-1 MKTKQ
+1 MKQ
-6 NKKKSREFRS
+6 NKKKSREFRR
-16 RLFYKNKMYFIA
+16 RLFYKNKMCFIA

-40 LMISWLIQQIMDS
+40 LMISWLIQQIMDR
-53 MANQNMQSVVRC
+53 MANQNMQSAVRC

-143 LIELLF
+143 LIEFLF

-218 RAEAQASRLFS
+218 RAETQASRLFS

-459 KRGEDFVCGENGANL
+459 KRGEEFVCGENGANL

-546 NGTICEQEISIRLC
+546 NGTICEQG
-560 SRKDNF
+560 NF
-566 ILCFRLR
+566 DTLMQQKGQF
-573 TEEDNSWCYSSWIS
+573 YSLFQIA
-587 QYLQQHE
+587 H
-594 GEWISR
+594 
-600 AGHLEQVFS
+600 
-609 K
+609 